1 MIKKNITAYNI
12 DGEYYLHRGKPNART
27 KKKIKK
33 CIQENQE
40 ALERGETQKTIH
52 CYSFVDGWEKKETPQ
67 TWEQD
72 NNESETKKITNKP
85 KEKSWLQLTLPL

>member
-52 CYSFVDGWEKKETPQ
+52 CYSFVDGWEEEEKKDLYQE
-67 TWEQD
+67 E
-72 NNESETKKITNKP
+72 KITNKP